1 MEGFL
6 SFFGYLLT
14 VGKNG
19 FIFWYGSYLVLG
31 IVMKSKYDKQMLIR
45 TKLALEKNF
54 FKVLVASSKKDAVEK
69 VLGLIPLDAKVGV
82 GGSVTV
88 RELGLIE
95 ALRERGNRV
104 VHHWRFDVPIEGWL
118 PFMVEAHNSDVYLCS
133 SNAVTEDGKLVNVD
147 STGNRV
153 ASMIFGPKRVVV
165 VVGWN
170 KIVRNVEAG
179 LKRLKEVA
187 GPLNA
192 KRHNI
197 RELPCVKTGVCTD
210 CDSPKRI
217 CRAITILERAPNR
230 VRKPKITVVLV
241 AEKLGF

>member
-1 MEGFL
+1 MRSRCDQKRMVRTKESL
-6 SFFGYLLT
+6 E
-14 VGKNG
+14 KNG
-19 FIFWYGSYLVLG
+19 FRVVL
-31 IVMKSKYDKQMLIR
+31 
-45 TKLALEKNF
+45 
-54 FKVLVASSKKDAVEK
+54 ASSKEDAVEK
-69 VLGLIPLDAKVGV
+69 VLGLIPVDAKVGV

-104 VHHWRFDVPIEGWL
+104 VHHWLPDVPIEGWL

-147 STGNRV
+147 SSGNRV
-153 ASMIFGPKRVVV
+153 ASMIFGPGRVVV
-165 VVGWN
+165 VVGVN
-170 KIVRNVEAG
+170 KIVGDVEAG
-179 LKRLKEVA
+179 LKRLREVA

-197 RELPCVKTGVCTD
+197 RELPCVKTGVCAD

-217 CRAITILERAPNR
+217 CRVITILERAPNR
-230 VRKPKITVVLV
+230 VRKPNITVVLV
-241 AEKLGF
+241 AEELGF